1 MKKNLNCC
9 VSALYGSIEM
19 TDITN
24 KSRHFFETF
33 LAGNECTDLVE
44 ETIPE
49 ADWDYCPRTWEFD
62 DEIEEYSEEDENL
75 SIYRWYMYKDGSGL
89 QDSTIQALK
98 SPKSKLAYIVK
109 WDKLFIGLPISG
121 THFEDSDIFQDFIK
135 EFHSIMDAFVSG
147 FTGLF
152 GVNHQNV

>member
-1 MKKNLNCC
+1 VKKNLNCC

-24 KSRHFFETF
+24 KSRNFCETF

-49 ADWDYCPRTWEFD
+49 ADWDYCPREWEFD
-62 DEIEEYSEEDENL
+62 DEIKQYSEEDENV

-89 QDSTIQALK
+89 QDTTIQALK
-98 SPKSKLAYIVK
+98 SPNSKLAYIVK
-109 WDKLFIGLPISG
+109 WDKLFIGLPFSG
-121 THFEDSDIFQDFIK
+121 THPEDSDIFQDFIK
-135 EFHSIMDAFVSG
+135 EFHSILDAYVSG
-147 FTGLF
+147 FTGMF
-152 GVNHQNV
+152 GV

>member
-89 QDSTIQALK
+89 QDTTIQALK

-135 EFHSIMDAFVSG
+135 EFHSILDAYVSG
-147 FTGLF
+147 FTGMF
-152 GVNHQNV
+152 GV

>member
-33 LAGNECTDLVE
+33 LAGNECIDLVE

-49 ADWDYCPRTWEFD
+49 ADWDYCPRTWEFN

-89 QDSTIQALK
+89 QDTTIQALK